1 MIPNALQEF
10 VDRIN
15 LKIRYFKPHNTKTYS
30 VIEQEQSNFDILYQL
45 ISYEDPFWATGSG
58 TWYSNGVVPDS
69 DTIVTI
75 TGFKHEFDMKL
86 ILTGIL
92 TGMEIMQ

>member
-1 MIPNALQEF
+1 MIPNTLQEF

-15 LKIRYFKPHNTKTYS
+15 LKIRHFKPNNYKTYR
-30 VIEQEQSNFDILYQL
+30 VVEQEQSNFDILYQL
-45 ISYEDPFWATGSG
+45 QSYEDPFWATGSG
-58 TWYSNGVVPDS
+58 TWYPVGVIPDS
-69 DTIVTI
+69 ETIVVL
-75 TGFKHEFDMKL
+75 TGFKQEFDMKL